1 LFNLYFKFYLF
12 NFQLSDQN
20 QLAIPNKRSRFG
32 PKVCS
37 RNWWIDRIKVSEPKY
52 INYWTHYTKYQI
64 GQIKAL
70 AELDYQVLG
79 ERVGTEGAQD
89 SSLAVQYPIR
99 LAEKPFWLAWEYKT
113 FKDFRLWTWLQA
125 TKALDLPTSD
135 QAEIWFNYFSIE
147 SNQVKAKEL
156 LDPFRKENQ
165 KEFVF
170 LLQAEYDQ
178 VYPTVSPISSVQF
191 NVPTGDPFEDLT
203 INNTLQDSSLIPITQ
218 AGDLIRKRFIKQY
231 LEERLRDYLALG
243 GLKEL
248 LDRKPL
254 IQAEQKLPAPFY
266 WDLWGNLEHLRE
278 AYQEPLAENL
288 FGPSSDKE
296 EEGEDD
302 SSAVSWDTQ

>member
-1 LFNLYFKFYLF
+1 
-12 NFQLSDQN
+12 
-20 QLAIPNKRSRFG
+20 
-32 PKVCS
+32 VCS
-37 RNWWIDRIKVSEPKY
+37 RNWWIDRIKVTEPKY

-64 GQIKAL
+64 GKFKAL

-79 ERVGTEGAQD
+79 EKVGTEGAPD
-89 SSLAVQYPIR
+89 SGLASQYPIK
-99 LAEKPFWLAWEYKT
+99 LAENPFWLTWEYKA

-125 TKALDLPTSD
+125 TKALNLPTSD

-165 KEFVF
+165 KEFNF
-170 LLQAEYDQ
+170 LLQAEYDL
-178 VYPTVSPISSVQF
+178 VYPTASCISSVQF
-191 NVPTGDPFEDLT
+191 NMPTGDPFEDLT
-203 INNTLQDSSLIPITQ
+203 INNTLQDFRLIPITQ
-218 AGDLIRKRFIKQY
+218 AGDPIRKRFIKQY
-231 LEERLRDYLALG
+231 LKERLREYLALG

-254 IQAEQKLPAPFY
+254 IQAEQKQPAPFY